1 MKPTKFNKM
10 VIDQESATFAA
21 FITSF
26 LNIKFSDFVPEKF
39 VVYTFDPESENSQVE
54 ETLLVQFDEK
64 TGSGLLIDTKGKI
77 IKFKYDFYIFNTLEE
92 AEEIL
97 KLHKYNQKVI
107 ADLFAFEEDFY
118 AKENIRNEEPLDAL
132 IWKKLDKNEEP
143 IDDFTYNWIQLIDE
157 LVSVSLEL
165 ADEII
170 KKIDELL
177 DVADDISDIIDLS
190 ILRDIICNEKETI
203 LNLKY

>member
-54 ETLLVQFDEK
+54 ETLLVQFDK
-64 TGSGLLIDTKGKI
+64 KIGSGLLIDTKGKI
-77 IKFKYDFYIFNTLEE
+77 IKFKYEFYIFNTLEE

-97 KLHKYNQKVI
+97 KLHKHNQKVI

-143 IDDFTYNWIQLIDE
+143 IDDFTYNWIELIDE

-177 DVADDISDIIDLS
+177 DVADDISDIIELS
-190 ILRDIICNEKETI
+190 IFRDIICNEKETI

>member
-10 VIDQESATFAA
+10 VIDQESATFAV
-21 FITSF
+21 FTTRL

-54 ETLLVQFDEK
+54 ETLLMQFDEK

-97 KLHKYNQKVI
+97 KIHKHNQKVI

-143 IDDFTYNWIQLIDE
+143 TDDFTYNWIQLIDE

-177 DVADDISDIIDLS
+177 DVADDISDIINLS
-190 ILRDIICNEKETI
+190 VFRDIICNEKETI

>member
-77 IKFKYDFYIFNTLEE
+77 IKFKYDFYILNTLEE

-97 KLHKYNQKVI
+97 KLHKHNQKVI
-107 ADLFAFEEDFY
+107 ADLFAFEESFY
-118 AKENIRNEEPLDAL
+118 AKENTQNEEPLDAL

-177 DVADDISDIIDLS
+177 DVADDISDIINLS
-190 ILRDIICNEKETI
+190 VFRDIICNEKETI